1 MTKITSYAGALAG
14 KVEEFRKLG
23 QKEAMKHRPPTDAT
37 YPDAHEVEL
46 RTDAERWIASEQ
58 ALFNDQVADADR
70 SALDVRQKVRQ
81 LEAGTELALGDDTL
95 VSEVDALLAAERAGL
110 LAATEQRIAA
120 EVDWRGFR
128 SINNISSMPSY
139 PESSIWHWSVVLA
152 LTLVETV
159 ANAFFYEN
167 AQGLV
172 GGFFVAAIVAVVN
185 MGSAAGLGRQF
196 RSKNL
201 QAKDQQILGWVCL
214 PLFAPLTLFC
224 NALFASFRSTYQF
237 LQDPSDPV
245 QLAAAFR
252 EAWTEAFRIF
262 TLDLQ
267 FGDLNSFLLF
277 MTGIGLS
284 IVAYWKGYTSDDP
297 YPGHSHLD
305 RRLKAAQTAETQ
317 LQDRVCQRL
326 KEAMVGRRSHVQG
339 LASQPVAL
347 VSLLHGQTNQVE
359 HAERTLAAN
368 AGAVERDYH
377 LVLDAYRQANLAVR
391 GIEPPSY
398 FGERPAVANKICPDA
413 AEATLDVLKQT
424 TVSVQEFQARYKEP
438 LNAKLNALQ
447 ERMTSILSD
456 TFPKFLGDIET
467 EAKVR
472 VQRGIMIMP
481 GSVI

>member
-1 MTKITSYAGALAG
+1 MAKIISYAGSLAG
-14 KVEEFRKLG
+14 KVEEFRRHG
-23 QKEAMKHRPPTDAT
+23 QKEAVKHRPPTDAT
-37 YPDAHEVEL
+37 FPDSHEVEL
-46 RTDAERWIASEQ
+46 RTEAERLIANEQ
-58 ALFNDQVADADR
+58 ALFNDQIAEADR
-70 SALDVRQKVRQ
+70 SALDIRQKVRQ
-81 LEAGTELALGDDTL
+81 LEAATELALADDSL

-110 LAATEQRIAA
+110 LRATEQRIAA

-128 SINNISSMPSY
+128 SLNNISSMPNY
-139 PESSIWHWSVVLA
+139 PESPIWHWSIVLA
-152 LTLVETV
+152 LTLVETI

-167 AQGLV
+167 AQGLI

-185 MGSAAGLGRQF
+185 MGSAAGLGRLF
-196 RSKNL
+196 RNKNL
-201 QAKDQQILGWVCL
+201 QAKDRQILGWACP
-214 PLFAPLTLFC
+214 PLFIPLTLFC

-237 LQDPSDPV
+237 LPDPSDPV
-245 QLAAAFR
+245 QLAAAFK

-297 YPGHSHLD
+297 YPGQSQLD
-305 RRLKAAQTAETQ
+305 RRLKVAQAAETQ

-326 KEAMVGRRSHVQG
+326 KDAMVARRSHVQS
-339 LASQPVAL
+339 LAGQPVGL
-347 VSLLHGQTNQVE
+347 MSLLHGHASQVE
-359 HAERTLAAN
+359 HAERRLAAN

-391 GIEPPSY
+391 GIEPPVY
-398 FGERPAVANKICPDA
+398 FGQRPAVADKIRSDEA
-413 AEATLDVLKQT
+413 KATLDVVEK
-424 TVSVQEFQARYKEP
+424 VAASVQDFQARNKEP

-447 ERMTSILSD
+447 ERMTSVLSE
-456 TFPKFLGDIET
+456 TFPQLLRDIET
-467 EAKVR
+467 EAKER

-481 GSVI
+481 GGVP